1 MIRIKR
7 GVYGRRV
14 GNFVFPVRTGETCAL
29 DADEEE
35 TLVCIG
41 VAEYVTAPK
50 SEAKQPAPK
59 RKKTVTK

>member
-14 GNFVFPVRTGETCAL
+14 GAFVCPVRTGEICAL
-29 DADEEE
+29 DAVEEE
-35 TLVCIG
+35 TLVRIG
-41 VAEYVTAPK
+41 VAEYVEAPNA
-50 SEAKQPAPK
+50 EAKQPAPK

>member
-14 GNFVFPVRTGETCAL
+14 GDFVFPVRMGEICAL

-35 TLVCIG
+35 TLVRIG
-41 VAEYVTAPK
+41 VAEYVDAPK
-50 SEAKQPAPK
+50 EKQPAPK
-59 RKKTVTK
+59 RRKTVTR

>member
-14 GNFVFPVRTGETCAL
+14 GAAVHPVRTGETCTL
-29 DADEEE
+29 DAAEEE
-35 TLVCIG
+35 TLVHIG

-50 SEAKQPAPK
+50 AEAKQPAQR
-59 RKKTVTK
+59 RKKTVAK

>member
-1 MIRIKR
+1 MIRIKK

-14 GNFVFPVRTGETCAL
+14 GAFVCPVRMGEACTL

-35 TLVCIG
+35 TLVRIG
-41 VAEYVTAPK
+41 VAEYVPAPK
-50 SEAKQPAPK
+50 AEAKQPAPK